1 MTNMQR
7 IDTYPTH
14 TYGGY
19 KLRPGQPFPFGATSV
34 PGGVNFSIYSAQATS
49 CTLVLFRK
57 GEAEPLAEIVFPVEF
72 RIGNVFSM
80 TVFDLDYESTEYG
93 YRMEGPYNP
102 KEGHRFDPTKI
113 LMDPYARAIGGR
125 DVWGA
130 APNWN
135 DVYQH
140 RSRLVYDEFE
150 NSKVNQQTGE
160 MLYNYWGY
168 STVGFFAPKAG
179 FASTGKRG
187 MQVDELKTL

>member
-19 KLRPGQPFPFGATSV
+19 KLRPGRPFPFGATSV

-57 GEAEPLAEIVFPVEF
+57 GEPEPMAEIVFPAEF

-80 TVFDLDYESTEYG
+80 VVFDLDYESTEYG

-102 KEGHRFDPTKI
+102 KEGHRFDQTKI

-130 APNWN
+130 PPHWN
-135 DVYQH
+135 DVYPH
-140 RSRLVYDEFE
+140 RSRRGSPPLPLGCQPSLQLPLQ
-150 NSKVNQQTGE
+150 NPVN
-160 MLYNYWGY
+160 
-168 STVGFFAPKAG
+168 F
-179 FASTGKRG
+179 
-187 MQVDELKTL
+187 KTHCPALPTPPPPR